1 MWKFFFSVNYTEA
14 IKRIHPCSFQI
25 GQVNNKS
32 NIDFISQKHC
42 DRCCAKI
49 SLHSFSPSSRFSP
62 RLVSSS
68 FKMCSS
74 MWKMPG
80 GWDFPVIPKQ
90 WTLQK
95 TWYKMKKTIASA
107 DFSSQKPLE
116 SLIQEN
122 SSSVYICNIAN
133 CLIIHHCIFNR
144 LVTLLEKN

>member
-1 MWKFFFSVNYTEA
+1 MSNTEILWKFFFSVSYTEA

-25 GQVNNKS
+25 SQVNNKS
-32 NIDFISQKHC
+32 KIDFISQKHC

-49 SLHSFSPSSRFSP
+49 SLHSFSPFSRFSL

-68 FKMCSS
+68 FRICSS

-95 TWYKMKKTIASA
+95 TWYFKDK
-107 DFSSQKPLE
+107 
-116 SLIQEN
+116 IQNEEN
-122 SSSVYICNIAN
+122 YNFGRFQLSETSWVINPGKQFFHLY
-133 CLIIHHCIFNR
+133 L
-144 LVTLLEKN
+144 